1 MALSSS
7 TISPHFM
14 LSGWATNDFGVSKK
28 KGTCGGVICLQRNSF
43 EPWKLC
49 THSARV
55 PSNRGHRLIV
65 AANPTEAAV
74 IPNKPLI
81 TKEDLVAYFDS
92 GCKPKTEWRIGT
104 EHEKFGFELGSLHPM
119 RYGQIAELLN
129 GIAERFGW
137 DKIME
142 GDNVIGL
149 KQGKQ
154 KVTLEPGG
162 QLELSGAPLETLHQ
176 TCAEINSHLC
186 QVKAVAGTMGI
197 GFLAIGFQPKW
208 EDKDTPLLPMARFGI
223 ARKFFS
229 KRGSLA
235 LDVMHRTCT
244 VQVATALFANS
255 PFTKEEPNGFLS
267 MRSYTW
273 TDIDERRT
281 GMIPFVFNDSFG
293 FERYIDYALDV
304 PMVCVYRQKKYIDCA
319 GMSFRVFHLL
329 LNIYFKVPEILGFLL

>member
-1 MALSSS
+1 MMQRQSPPKLRHCLSV
-7 TISPHFM
+7 TNLRVFAVVGFVGTFSPV
-14 LSGWATNDFGVSKK
+14 SIYRPKQPDFA
-28 KGTCGGVICLQRNSF
+28 GT
-43 EPWKLC
+43 
-49 THSARV
+49 A
-55 PSNRGHRLIV
+55 
-65 AANPTEAAV
+65 
-74 IPNKPLI
+74 
-81 TKEDLVAYFDS
+81 
-92 GCKPKTEWRIGT
+92 GT
-104 EHEKFGFELGSLHPM
+104 LP
-119 RYGQIAELLN
+119 
-129 GIAERFGW
+129 
-137 DKIME
+137 
-142 GDNVIGL
+142 
-149 KQGKQ
+149 
-154 KVTLEPGG
+154 
-162 QLELSGAPLETLHQ
+162 
-176 TCAEINSHLC
+176 
-186 QVKAVAGTMGI
+186 VKAVAGTMGI

-244 VQVATALFANS
+244 VQVNLDYSSEVDMVRKFRASLALQPVATALFANS

-319 GMSFRVFHLL
+319 GMSFRGKEFTAAVKGESVRLTDRQGRLRLALEGVHHDLHLFPHCL
-329 LNIYFKVPEILGFLL
+329 HLGGDMWWSRIREGWHAHMLPLSACLGRGCPQVSPDSCLER